1 MAPPSAERPPPAPVK
16 LSGDALAALASGA
29 GVPVLQSRMAP
40 EDPAR
45 WAEAGAEL
53 GYPVAVRAGETTRI
67 VEQPDELR
75 RTIHAVR
82 RQANGL
88 VTLAA
93 HAPAARIV
101 RVVALVDDAGAVHVL
116 HDTSAGPFTEAPA
129 PDVEPQERALLARDA
144 ERLAAGVGRPGVVVV
159 AFGRDRSRRVW
170 HPVTVCAGPPDD
182 LQLTA
187 RLCGVDLADAERR
200 LLAGARVAD
209 FAGAPTA
216 AHAGGVVVSAGPPGP
231 QVIRHAGIV
240 AGVDTDWLPLTGTGG
255 SGSGPLLRL
264 TAASAS
270 RAATL
275 GLLERA
281 LRDLDLRGLPTNV
294 AGLLALL
301 PDPPREAAEPPVPA
315 AGAGDD
321 AQRLTGYLAEVT
333 VHGHPELRG
342 RESPPQGAPPAAPQ
356 REGAPPPGAREL
368 LAERG
373 PEGFAAWMRGE
384 RRVLVTDTTLRDAH
398 QSLLATRV
406 RTADLLGS
414 AEAYAHDLP
423 QLLSLEC
430 WGGATFDVAM
440 RFLHEDPWERLA
452 ALRAAIPNIPLQM
465 LLRGSN
471 AVGYTS
477 YPPAVVRFFV
487 EQAATAGIDIF
498 RVFDSLN
505 IVENMFVAIEAV
517 RASGRVCEGTICY
530 TADIHDPA
538 RAKYGL
544 GYYLELAK
552 RLEQAG
558 CHVLA
563 IKDMAGV
570 LRASAAGELVDALR
584 DTVALPVHLHTHD
597 TSGFA
602 AATVYEAVQAGVDA
616 VDAALDAMSG
626 LTSQVSLGSL
636 VRALEHRER
645 ATGLSPEAITALS
658 SYWEQVRRLYAPF
671 ESDIRAGTSDVY
683 RHEMPGGQY
692 TNLRE
697 QARALGLSDAQW
709 PQVAEAYAAA
719 NRLLGDI
726 VKVTPSSKVVGDL
739 ALAMVSAGVGEDKIL
754 DPQSEIAFPASVV
767 GLLKGELGVPEGG
780 FPAELTR
787 RVLGPA
793 DALARPGAPPVDL
806 EALTSSARSWD
817 VASRLMYPQVYD
829 EFAAVRERYG
839 DLSVLPSDA
848 FYRGLAPG
856 EARTVRL
863 RDGASVELACAA
875 INEREADGRCSVLF
889 TIDGEAHTV
898 RVAAPPAVAETRAKA
913 DRAAAGQVAS
923 PMAGVVAAVH
933 VVAGERVAAGEPLVT
948 LEAMKMEVAVTA
960 PVAGVV
966 DDLLVQINDR
976 VQPSD
981 LLVVLGVAD
990 AGP

>member
-1 MAPPSAERPPPAPVK
+1 
-16 LSGDALAALASGA
+16 
-29 GVPVLQSRMAP
+29 
-40 EDPAR
+40 
-45 WAEAGAEL
+45 
-53 GYPVAVRAGETTRI
+53 VRVGETTRI

-75 RTIHAVR
+75 RTIQAVR
-82 RQANGL
+82 RQADGL

-101 RVVALVDDAGAVHVL
+101 QVVALLDGTGAVQVL
-116 HDTSAGPFTEAPA
+116 HDRSAAPFAEAPA
-129 PDVEPQERALLARDA
+129 PNLEPEERAQLARDT

-159 AFGRDRSRRVW
+159 AFGLDRSRRAW
-170 HPVTVCAGPPDD
+170 HPVALSAGPPEDRR
-182 LQLTA
+182 LTA
-187 RLCGVDLADAERR
+187 RLCGFDLADAEAQ
-200 LLAGARVAD
+200 LAAGGRVGS
-209 FAGAPTA
+209 FAGAPAA
-216 AHAGGVVVSAGPPGP
+216 AHACSVLVSGGPPGRL
-231 QVIRHAGIV
+231 VIRHAGTV
-240 AGVDTDWLPLTGTGG
+240 EGVDAEWLPLAGTLSRGQAGG
-255 SGSGPLLRL
+255 SGNRPLLRL
-264 TAASAS
+264 TAATAG
-270 RAATL
+270 RATTL
-275 GLLERA
+275 GLLDRA

-294 AGLLALL
+294 AGLRALL
-301 PDPPREAAEPPVPA
+301 PDPLQEPAEPPVPA
-315 AGAGDD
+315 PGAGDD
-321 AQRLTGYLAEVT
+321 AQRLCAYLAQIT

-342 RESPPQGAPPAAPQ
+342 RDGPQPKGMPPAALQ
-356 REGAPPPGAREL
+356 RSGSPPPGARAL
-368 LAERG
+368 LAQRG
-373 PEGFAAWMRGE
+373 PEGFAAWMRAE
-384 RRVLVTDTTLRDAH
+384 QRVLVTDTTLRDAH

-406 RTADLLGS
+406 RTADLLGC

-477 YPPAVVRFFV
+477 YPPAVVAFFV
-487 EQAATAGIDIF
+487 EQAAAAGIDIF

-505 IVENMFVAIEAV
+505 IVENMLVAIDAV
-517 RASGRVCEGTICY
+517 RASGRLCEGTICY
-530 TADIHDPA
+530 TADIHDQA
-538 RAKYGL
+538 RPKYTL

-570 LRASAAGELVDALR
+570 CRASAAGELVDALR
-584 DTVALPVHLHTHD
+584 NTVALPVHLHTHD

-602 AATVYEAVQAGVDA
+602 PATVYEAVQAGVDA
-616 VDAALDAMSG
+616 VDAAVDAMSG
-626 LTSQVSLGSL
+626 LTSQVNLGSL
-636 VRALEHRER
+636 VRALEHQER
-645 ATGLSPEAITALS
+645 STGLSPEAINALS
-658 SYWEQVRRLYAPF
+658 GYWEQVRRLYAPF
-671 ESDIRAGTSDVY
+671 ESDIRAGTSDIY

-697 QARALGLSDAQW
+697 QARGLGLSDAQW

-739 ALAMVSAGVGEDKIL
+739 ALAMVSAGVGERELL

-787 RVLGPA
+787 RVLGEDAVSTAVTPPA
-793 DALARPGAPPVDL
+793 PQVDL
-806 EALTSSARSWD
+806 EALTSNARSWD

-839 DLSVLPSDA
+839 DLSVLPTDA

-856 EARTVRL
+856 EARTVTL
-863 RDGASVELACAA
+863 SDGASVELACAA

-889 TIDGEAHTV
+889 TIDGEAYTV
-898 RVAAPPAVAETRAKA
+898 RVAAPPTVAETRAKA
-913 DRAAAGQVAS
+913 DRATAGQVAS

-933 VVAGERVAAGEPLVT
+933 VSTGAWVAAGEPLVT

-960 PVAGVV
+960 PIAGVV
-966 DDLLVQINDR
+966 DELLVQIDDR

-981 LLVVLGVAD
+981 LLVVLGARD
-990 AGP
+990 ASP